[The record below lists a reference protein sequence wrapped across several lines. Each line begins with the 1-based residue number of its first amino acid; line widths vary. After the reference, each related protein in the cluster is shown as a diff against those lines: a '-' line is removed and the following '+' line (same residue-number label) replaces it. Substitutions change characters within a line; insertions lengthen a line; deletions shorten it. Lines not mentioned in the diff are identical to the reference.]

1 MRLTIRKKKLN
12 KNANMQKL
20 LKTALHALTS
30 NDEILDSM
38 EYVFI
43 VYNTILVYKM
53 HGEKNY
59 IQYIEGICKIRS
71 VGKRMQCT

>member
-1 MRLTIRKKKLN
+1 MYIEERMRLKTIQKLN

-38 EYVFI
+38 EYIFI
-43 VYNTILVYKM
+43 HNTILYI
-53 HGEKNY
+53 GWREKLHTIHRRY
-59 IQYIEGICKIRS
+59 L
-71 VGKRMQCT
+71 